1 MLVLSKYSKY
11 FLNLRILWLALRQI
25 ECEMRIIS
33 FAAIREYVKK
43 HADADIPLRDWY
55 KKAEQADWTCLTDM
69 KQTFNSVDY
78 VGNDRFVFNIKGN
91 DYRLVAIVLFAAKK
105 VFIRFIGTHKEY
117 DNKDCSKA

>member
-1 MLVLSKYSKY
+1 MLVLSKYSKDV
-11 FLNLRILWLALRQI
+11 LNFRILWLALRQI

-55 KKAEQADWTCLTDM
+55 KKTEQADWTCLTDM

-117 DNKDCSKA
+117 DDKDCSKA

>member
-1 MLVLSKYSKY
+1 
-11 FLNLRILWLALRQI
+11 
-25 ECEMRIIS
+25 
-33 FAAIREYVKK
+33 
-43 HADADIPLRDWY
+43 
-55 KKAEQADWTCLTDM
+55 M

>member
-1 MLVLSKYSKY
+1 MLVLSKYSKDV
-11 FLNLRILWLALRQI
+11 LNFRILWLALRQI

-55 KKAEQADWTCLTDM
+55 KKTEQADWTCLTDM

-91 DYRLVAIVLFAAKK
+91 VSMLLD
-105 VFIRFIGTHKEY
+105 VFSYSRK
-117 DNKDCSKA
+117 